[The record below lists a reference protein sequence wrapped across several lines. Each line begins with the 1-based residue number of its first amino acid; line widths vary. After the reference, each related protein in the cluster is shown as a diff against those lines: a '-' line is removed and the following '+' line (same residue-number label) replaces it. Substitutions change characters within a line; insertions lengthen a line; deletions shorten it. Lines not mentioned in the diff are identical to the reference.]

1 MRKHERLAG
10 SKAHRLRF
18 EAERPKPPSML
29 RHTESAA
36 DALSDLLADAVLPA
50 DETEE
55 EENVGVQAAR
65 TGRQGAESSVRRMSK
80 QRQKKQIQRQY
91 AAAQTGRQAEGI
103 VVQGAGEAVFTPVQR
118 AERTGRQ
125 GAESSVRRMSKQ
137 RQKKQIQRQYAAAQ
151 TGRQAEGIVVQGAG
165 EAVFTPVQ
173 RAERKIEGFIR
184 KNRGKLVIL
193 LLAVMMTYMLSSL
206 SGCMPIAQSLLES
219 LVIGTYP
226 AEEDDLIAAER
237 AYCEME
243 DALQDELDRYG
254 EIHPGYDEVQVEQ
267 MEIWHDPYVLLA
279 LISARIGGE
288 WTVDT
293 AMPTLELLF
302 GQQYKLTTSVEK
314 ETRCRTEWKKEYKQ
328 VEDPQTGEMKWRE
341 NWVQIEVAYTYT
353 ICKVKLVNKILSH
366 LPFIVLSR
374 EKVGMYALYMATLGN
389 YPDLF
394 AGKPHASQLKEPMEY
409 EVPEAYK
416 QADPNFAKLIEAGER
431 YIGYPYVW
439 GGDSPETSFDCSGF
453 ISWIFKESGVRDVG
467 RLGATSLYDVCTPI
481 EPEEA
486 RPGDLIF
493 FQGTLG
499 DGVAG
504 NDGITHVAL
513 YVGDGYILNCGN
525 PISYADLSRAY
536 WQEHFYG
543 FGRMY
548 E

>member
-1 MRKHERLAG
+1 MRKRERLAG
-10 SKAHRLRF
+10 SKAYRLRF
-18 EAERPKPPSML
+18 EAEKPKPPSML

-55 EENVGVQAAR
+55 EENIGVQAVR
-65 TGRQGAESSVRRMSK
+65 TGRQGAESGVRRMSK

-91 AAAQTGRQAEGI
+91 VAAQTGRQAEGI

-118 AERTGRQ
+118 T
-125 GAESSVRRMSKQ
+125 
-137 RQKKQIQRQYAAAQ
+137 
-151 TGRQAEGIVVQGAG
+151 
-165 EAVFTPVQ
+165 
-173 RAERKIEGFIR
+173 ERKVEGFIR

-226 AEEDDLIAAER
+226 AEEDDLVAAER
-237 AYCEME
+237 AYCGME

-267 MEIWHDPYVLLA
+267 MEIWHDPYALLA
-279 LISARIGGE
+279 LVSARIGGE

-302 GQQYKLTTSVEK
+302 EQQYKLTTAVEK
-314 ETRCRTEWKKEYKQ
+314 ETRCRTEWKKEYKR
-328 VEDPQTGEMKWRE
+328 VEDPKTGEMKWQE
-341 NWVQIEVAYTYT
+341 NWVQMEVAYTYT
-353 ICKVKLVNKILSH
+353 ICKVKLVNNILSH

-409 EVPEAYK
+409 EVPEEYK
-416 QADPNFAKLIEAGER
+416 QADPKFAKLIEVGEQ

-453 ISWIFKESGVRDVG
+453 ISWIFKEAGVRDVG
-467 RLGATSLYDVCTPI
+467 RLGATSLYGVCTPI

-536 WQEHFYG
+536 WQKHFYG

>member
-1 MRKHERLAG
+1 MRKRERLAG
-10 SKAHRLRF
+10 SKAYRLRF
-18 EAERPKPPSML
+18 EAEKPKPLSKL

-36 DALSDLLADAVLPA
+36 DALSDLLADAVIPA

-65 TGRQGAESSVRRMSK
+65 TGRQGAESSTRRMSK

-118 AERTGRQ
+118 T
-125 GAESSVRRMSKQ
+125 
-137 RQKKQIQRQYAAAQ
+137 
-151 TGRQAEGIVVQGAG
+151 
-165 EAVFTPVQ
+165 
-173 RAERKIEGFIR
+173 ERKIEGFIR

-237 AYCEME
+237 AYCGME

-267 MEIWHDPYVLLA
+267 MEIWHDPYALLA
-279 LISARIGGE
+279 LVSARIGGE

-302 GQQYKLTTSVEK
+302 EQQYKLTIAVEK
-314 ETRCRTEWKKEYKQ
+314 ETRYRTEWKKEYEQ
-328 VEDPQTGEMKWRE
+328 VEDPKTGEMKWQE
-341 NWVQIEVAYTYT
+341 NWVQMEVAYTYT

-374 EKVGMYALYMATLGN
+374 ERSACTRCIWRRWAIIRICSRASRTHRSSRSRWNTKSRRHTSRLTPSLPSSSRWANGISAIPTSGAATARKRRLTVRASFRG
-389 YPDLF
+389 YSKSRACGTS
-394 AGKPHASQLKEPMEY
+394 AGWARR
-409 EVPEAYK
+409 AYT
-416 QADPNFAKLIEAGER
+416 A
-431 YIGYPYVW
+431 
-439 GGDSPETSFDCSGF
+439 C
-453 ISWIFKESGVRDVG
+453 VR
-467 RLGATSLYDVCTPI
+467 R
-481 EPEEA
+481 
-486 RPGDLIF
+486 
-493 FQGTLG
+493 
-499 DGVAG
+499 
-504 NDGITHVAL
+504 
-513 YVGDGYILNCGN
+513 
-525 PISYADLSRAY
+525 LSRKKPVRAT
-536 WQEHFYG
+536 
-543 FGRMY
+543 
-548 E
+548 

>member
-1 MRKHERLAG
+1 
-10 SKAHRLRF
+10 
-18 EAERPKPPSML
+18 
-29 RHTESAA
+29 
-36 DALSDLLADAVLPA
+36 
-50 DETEE
+50 
-55 EENVGVQAAR
+55 
-65 TGRQGAESSVRRMSK
+65 
-80 QRQKKQIQRQY
+80 
-91 AAAQTGRQAEGI
+91 
-103 VVQGAGEAVFTPVQR
+103 
-118 AERTGRQ
+118 
-125 GAESSVRRMSKQ
+125 
-137 RQKKQIQRQYAAAQ
+137 
-151 TGRQAEGIVVQGAG
+151 
-165 EAVFTPVQ
+165 
-173 RAERKIEGFIR
+173 
-184 KNRGKLVIL
+184 
-193 LLAVMMTYMLSSL
+193 
-206 SGCMPIAQSLLES
+206 MPIAQSLLES

-254 EIHPGYDEVQVEQ
+254 ERHPDYDEVQVEQ

-279 LISARIGGE
+279 LVSARIGGE

-302 GQQYKLTTSVEK
+302 EQQYKQTTAVEK
-314 ETRCRTEWKKEYKQ
+314 ETRYRTEWKKEYEQ
-328 VEDPQTGEMKWRE
+328 VEDPKTGEMKWRE

-353 ICKVKLVNKILSH
+353 ICKVKLVNNMLSH
-366 LPFIVLSR
+366 LPFMVLSR

-416 QADPNFAKLIEAGER
+416 QADPKFAKLIEAGER

-467 RLGATSLYDVCTPI
+467 RLGATSLYGVCTPI

>member
-1 MRKHERLAG
+1 MRKRERLAG
-10 SKAHRLRF
+10 SKAYRLRF
-18 EAERPKPPSML
+18 EAEKPKPLSKL
-29 RHTESAA
+29 WHTESAA
-36 DALSDLLADAVLPA
+36 DALSDVLADAVLPV

-55 EENVGVQAAR
+55 EENVGVQAVR

-118 AERTGRQ
+118 T
-125 GAESSVRRMSKQ
+125 
-137 RQKKQIQRQYAAAQ
+137 
-151 TGRQAEGIVVQGAG
+151 
-165 EAVFTPVQ
+165 
-173 RAERKIEGFIR
+173 ERKIEMFIR

-226 AEEDDLIAAER
+226 AEEDDLVAAER

-279 LISARIGGE
+279 LVSARIGGE

-302 GQQYKLTTSVEK
+302 EQQYKLTTAVEK

-389 YPDLF
+389 RPDLF
-394 AGKPHASQLKEPMEY
+394 GGSEYIGKYYTADY
-409 EVPEAYK
+409 EKYEIPPEALEDE
-416 QADPNFAKLIEAGER
+416 QFAAIIKEAEK
-431 YIGYPYVW
+431 YLGYPYVW
-439 GGDSPETSFDCSGF
+439 GGSTPATSFDCSGF
-453 ISWIFKESGVRDVG
+453 VSYVYNNCGVGWSFG
-467 RLGATSLYDVCTPI
+467 RLGAEGLRQLCTRVS
-481 EPEEA
+481 A
-486 RPGDLIF
+486 ANLRPGDLVF
-493 FQGTLG
+493 FQGTYDTTG
-499 DGVAG
+499 ASHV
-504 NDGITHVAL
+504 GI
-513 YVGDGYILNCGN
+513 YVGNNMMLHCGDPIQYTSLN
-525 PISYADLSRAY
+525 SSY
-536 WQEHFYG
+536 WQSHFLAYG
-543 FGRMY
+543 RVPAP
-548 E
+548 

>member
-1 MRKHERLAG
+1 M
-10 SKAHRLRF
+10 
-18 EAERPKPPSML
+18 
-29 RHTESAA
+29 
-36 DALSDLLADAVLPA
+36 
-50 DETEE
+50 
-55 EENVGVQAAR
+55 
-65 TGRQGAESSVRRMSK
+65 
-80 QRQKKQIQRQY
+80 
-91 AAAQTGRQAEGI
+91 
-103 VVQGAGEAVFTPVQR
+103 
-118 AERTGRQ
+118 
-125 GAESSVRRMSKQ
+125 
-137 RQKKQIQRQYAAAQ
+137 
-151 TGRQAEGIVVQGAG
+151 
-165 EAVFTPVQ
+165 
-173 RAERKIEGFIR
+173 
-184 KNRGKLVIL
+184 
-193 LLAVMMTYMLSSL
+193 
-206 SGCMPIAQSLLES
+206 
-219 LVIGTYP
+219 VIGTYS
-226 AEEDDLIAAER
+226 AEEDDLIAAEQ
-237 AYCEME
+237 AYCGME
-243 DALQDELDRYG
+243 DELQDELDRYG

-279 LISARIGGE
+279 LVSARIGGE
-288 WTVDT
+288 WMVDT

-302 GQQYKLTTSVEK
+302 EQQYKLTTSVEK
-314 ETRCRTEWKKEYKQ
+314 ETRCRTEWKKEYEQ

-353 ICKVKLVNKILSH
+353 ICKVKLVNNMLSH
-366 LPFIVLSR
+366 LPFMVLSR

-394 AGKPHASQLKEPMEY
+394 AGKLHASQLKEPMEY

-416 QADPNFAKLIEAGER
+416 QADPKFAKLIEAGER

-467 RLGATSLYDVCTPI
+467 RLGATSLYGVCTPI

-525 PISYADLSRAY
+525 PISYAGLSRAY

>member
-1 MRKHERLAG
+1 MRKRERLAG
-10 SKAHRLRF
+10 SKAYRLRF
-18 EAERPKPPSML
+18 EAENPKPLFKL

-55 EENVGVQAAR
+55 EENVGVQAVR

-118 AERTGRQ
+118 T
-125 GAESSVRRMSKQ
+125 
-137 RQKKQIQRQYAAAQ
+137 
-151 TGRQAEGIVVQGAG
+151 
-165 EAVFTPVQ
+165 
-173 RAERKIEGFIR
+173 ERKIEGFIR

-226 AEEDDLIAAER
+226 AEEDDLVAAER

-254 EIHPGYDEVQVEQ
+254 ESHPGYDEVQVEQ

-279 LISARIGGE
+279 LVSARIGGE

-302 GQQYKLTTSVEK
+302 EQQYKLTTAVEK
-314 ETRCRTEWKKEYKQ
+314 ETRYRTEWKKEYEQ
-328 VEDPQTGEMKWRE
+328 VEDPKTGEMKWRE

-353 ICKVKLVNKILSH
+353 ICKVKLVNNMLSH
-366 LPFIVLSR
+366 LPFMVLNR
-374 EKVGMYALYMATLGN
+374 EKVGMYALYMSTLGN
-389 YPDLF
+389 MPDLF
-394 AGKPHASQLKEPMEY
+394 AGKPHASQLKDPLLY
-409 EVPEAYK
+409 DVPEEYK
-416 QADPNFAKLIEAGER
+416 QADPQFGKLIEEAEKYLGF
-431 YIGYPYVW
+431 PYVW
-439 GGDSPETSFDCSGF
+439 GGSSPDTSFDCSGF
-453 ISWIFKESGVRDVG
+453 VSYVFTNSGVYNTG
-467 RLGATSLYDVCTPI
+467 RLGATGLYGICQKITAD
-481 EPEEA
+481 EA

-493 FQGTLG
+493 FEGTMG
-499 DGVAG
+499 EDVG
-504 NDGITHVAL
+504 GITHVGL
-513 YVGDGYILNCGN
+513 YVGDNMMIHCGN
-525 PISYADLSRAY
+525 PITYADLTRSY
-536 WQEHFYG
+536 WQQHFYG
-543 FGRMY
+543 FGRIPY
-548 E
+548 DP